1 MPVELATDLAT
12 LALYDVVIF
21 AGAPRHFASITA
33 AVLGTPPCQLAEQ
46 LLLLSEGLLS
56 PLKILFVKAT

>member
-46 LLLLSEGLLS
+46 LLLLRV
-56 PLKILFVKAT
+56 F